1 METNSGSS
9 CRGSH
14 NKCNGTGKQQ
24 IIDSSYGGIDYIS
37 NLPEAIILYI
47 LSFLPLK
54 EWIVLSLVS
63 KRWKYIWTKISD
75 LNLDE
80 MEIASSIAQKA
91 VSCSQC
97 GSFTSPNCSYPCLY
111 DLLCAARRKF
121 AEFVD
126 RMLLLHSGCTIN
138 TLRLYFFHDIQD
150 GYTKRIDTWVRYAL
164 NSNIKEL
171 ELDFSDTEHFKFFDA
186 QGLVM
191 RCTNPP
197 QQYELPRGF
206 FAPKVL
212 EIFALT
218 FCKFRASSFK
228 TFGSLQSLH
237 LKQLEVLDGSI
248 AEIASKCP
256 VLEDLIMEY
265 CVIPDGFFV
274 SEVDIMIKQLSMIHC
289 ASNEMLHVDISTPNL
304 LMLTIVGKYLS
315 SASIRKATRLTNA
328 LISIS
333 TISAHN
339 ADGDALNSLLRG
351 LSYCQSLTL
360 STWNIQV
367 SLRSHLL
374 GFHTIKSL
382 SFFLGLYLVIFM
394 LSSEGYTC

>member
-1 METNSGSS
+1 M
-9 CRGSH
+9 
-14 NKCNGTGKQQ
+14 
-24 IIDSSYGGIDYIS
+24 
-37 NLPEAIILYI
+37 
-47 LSFLPLK
+47 
-54 EWIVLSLVS
+54 
-63 KRWKYIWTKISD
+63 
-75 LNLDE
+75 
-80 MEIASSIAQKA
+80 
-91 VSCSQC
+91 
-97 GSFTSPNCSYPCLY
+97 
-111 DLLCAARRKF
+111 
-121 AEFVD
+121 
-126 RMLLLHSGCTIN
+126 
-138 TLRLYFFHDIQD
+138 
-150 GYTKRIDTWVRYAL
+150 
-164 NSNIKEL
+164 
-171 ELDFSDTEHFKFFDA
+171 
-186 QGLVM
+186 
-191 RCTNPP
+191 
-197 QQYELPRGF
+197 
-206 FAPKVL
+206 
-212 EIFALT
+212 
-218 FCKFRASSFK
+218 
-228 TFGSLQSLH
+228 
-237 LKQLEVLDGSI
+237 KQLEVLDGSI